1 MKKTISILASLMA
14 LCSCTE
20 QIHEATL
27 PQETSI
33 QANIAP
39 QTRTAMGPEEEG
51 IYKVF
56 WTKGDGIIVNDG
68 KMDAVFMT
76 DTENSTSAVFI
87 PKTKVAMD
95 FSKGVIA
102 GYPVEDMFL
111 AGTDVNEN
119 IYFTIP
125 TEQQYVEGSFS
136 EETMPM
142 LSDVAYEPVLNFRN
156 VASVLKLIVTGE
168 EDVTVSSVTVAAN
181 EIISGDLC
189 YNPGTDSYIQEEAMT
204 PYTSTTIDCADGV
217 TVGSEGKAFHVVVPH
232 QTYTGLTITL
242 TASDGRKHIFKMKEG
257 KEIVAARS
265 TVLNIPLR
273 FSTFGTSNE
282 PEVKISSTSVSFSG
296 FNISVSM
303 KNVSAYYCGLQSK
316 SSFDAEMKDGS
327 LFESVSWKTEYT
339 APLSYSGSVLRFQEE
354 MGDVLLEPGHHY
366 VFWIIPK
373 NEEGIYTADDITY
386 IEVSTKSYTAGGSV
400 TLSATDPEIDM
411 TSISLTLAASG
422 SVEMIYNILLS
433 EDEISMY
440 PTEQD
445 KIDLL
450 LSGRAYFFDRSSDVV
465 IRKFLNPGTK
475 YTLLAIAVDR
485 SGRYGPLF
493 MREYKTQ
500 DLPYN
505 GTEISI
511 DTDIERLRND
521 QTIRWSIDDSNV
533 KEYRYI
539 FTDTDR
545 HLWTGTLE
553 SSVKRAGETLF
564 LNSGYYYISTTTET
578 SAKVS
583 MENGKEYIFVILA
596 VDNAG
601 NCSAASHWKF
611 TY

>member
-1 MKKTISILASLMA
+1 MA

-39 QTRTAMGPEEEG
+39 QTRTAMGPGEDG

-56 WTKGDGIIVNDG
+56 WTKGDDIIVNDG

-76 DTENSTSAVFI
+76 DTENSTSAVFR
-87 PKTKVAMD
+87 PKTKVTMD

-102 GYPVEDMFL
+102 GYPVEGMFL

-125 TEQQYVEGSFS
+125 AEQQYVEGSFS
-136 EETMPM
+136 EDTMPM

-168 EDVTVSSVTVAAN
+168 EDVTISSVTVAAN

-217 TVGSEGKAFHVVVPH
+217 TVGSEGTAFHVVVPH

-265 TVLNIPLR
+265 TVLNIPLK

-296 FNISVSM
+296 FSISVSM

-316 SSFDAEMKDGS
+316 SSFDSEMSSGS
-327 LFESVSWKTEYT
+327 LLEDMSWRTLYT
-339 APLSYSGSVLRFQEE
+339 APMTYSGSISRFQE
-354 MGDVLLEPGHHY
+354 GFADIFIEPAHDY
-366 VFWIIPK
+366 VFWIVPYS
-373 NEEGIYTADDITY
+373 EDGTYTENDIVY
-386 IEVSTKSYTAGGSV
+386 IEVATKAYTSGGS
-400 TLSATDPEIDM
+400 TSLTASGFEADM
-411 TSISLTLAASG
+411 TSISVTLQASG
-422 SVEMIYNILLS
+422 SVEIIYNMLLS
-433 EDEISMY
+433 EAEVAKY
-440 PTEQD
+440 PTVQD

-450 LSGRAYFFDRSSDVV
+450 LYGNAYFFESPSDIVLK
-465 IRKFLNPGTK
+465 KFLDPGSK
-475 YTLLAIAVDR
+475 YTLIAIAVDR

-493 MREYKTQ
+493 MQEYSTVPI
-500 DLPYN
+500 PYN
-505 GTEISI
+505 DIKVSI
-511 DTDIERLRND
+511 DEDLSALKED
-521 QTIRWSIDDSNV
+521 QTIRWAASADDV
-533 KEYRYI
+533 TEYRYI
-539 FTDTDR
+539 FTSTDR
-545 HLWTGTLE
+545 YLWTSTLSE
-553 SSVKRAGETLF
+553 SVKKAGETMF
-564 LNSGYYYISTTTET
+564 LNPGLYYITKTDSTE
-578 SAKVS
+578 ARLE

-611 TY
+611 IY